1 MSQSLPVLRD
11 TIIPI
16 RQAGAVLGVHRHTVR
31 NWILRNPSI
40 GLRIGSRLFI
50 YKSVLQQIVDGTPLD
65 QVVPPSS
72 RLDERRSDDE
82 RASAQSGQ
90 QSERDCCQ
98 V

>member
-31 NWILRNPSI
+31 NWIMRYPSI

-50 YKSVLQQIVDGTPLD
+50 YKSVLQQIVDGIPLD

-72 RLDERRSDDE
+72 RPDDRRSDDE
-82 RASAQSGQ
+82 RLLGQSGQ
-90 QSERDCCQ
+90 KSERHCCQ

>member
-1 MSQSLPVLRD
+1 VSQSLPSLRD

-72 RLDERRSDDE
+72 RLNNRRNDDE
-82 RASAQSGQ
+82 RFPEHLEQ
-90 QSERDCCQ
+90 QAEQACY
-98 V
+98 